1 MIMEIAIFVGCSF
14 SVLVTISDLVTT
26 TPLVPFPRGLGLP
39 SGCSLIKSLGYRQ
52 LFSSRTE

>member
-1 MIMEIAIFVGCSF
+1 MEIAIFVGCSF

-52 LFSSRTE
+52 IV